1 LCHDS
6 QCLHRPYLPSRQSR
20 LLQAACGTA
29 SIRLISGTQEPQDVP
44 HLLKFF
50 LQPRQVGAGGE
61 RDEIG
66 D

>member
-1 LCHDS
+1 
-6 QCLHRPYLPSRQSR
+6 
-20 LLQAACGTA
+20 
-29 SIRLISGTQEPQDVP
+29 LISGTQEPQDVP